1 LRASFHA
8 LDMIITG
15 RTTELLE
22 SQLIISY
29 IFTVLTRGDERS
41 VFFGSVFGVPDFVTG
56 VAASDGLAKSGTKM
70 E

>member
-1 LRASFHA
+1 
-8 LDMIITG
+8 MIITG